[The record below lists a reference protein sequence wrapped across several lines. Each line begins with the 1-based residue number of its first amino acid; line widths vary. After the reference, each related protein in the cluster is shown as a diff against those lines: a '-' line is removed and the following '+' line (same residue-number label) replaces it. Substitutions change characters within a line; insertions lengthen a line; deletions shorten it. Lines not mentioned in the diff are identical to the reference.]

1 MAERIELRI
10 ARLGAQGDGVAET
23 PAGTVFVPRTL
34 PGELV
39 VAEVSGDRARM
50 IDIIEANA
58 DRVAPVCPHFGTCGG
73 CAVQHMSGD
82 VYRRWKRDLV
92 VTAFAHRGLQPL
104 VEDVIAVGAGRRRRA
119 TFAAM
124 RRGGE
129 TILGFHEE
137 GSHALVG
144 ISTCPVMLPAI
155 EQALPALRA
164 ICDLVLPV
172 RDKEAK
178 VRLSVTATPEGLDV
192 MLTDV
197 TEKIGPS
204 VQARI
209 ADIAGAAGIIRVMSE
224 GSIVTQSAAPRLS
237 VGGSVVTLPPGA
249 FIQATAEAE
258 AAIAGVLADATRK
271 AKRIADLFCGLGT
284 FTFGLARKAR
294 VIAADGDKAALAAL
308 QVAAK
313 ATPGIKPLEIRH
325 RDLLREP
332 LSRSELAEI
341 DAVVFDPP
349 RAGALAQCE
358 SIARS
363 KVPVVCAV
371 SCNPATL
378 ARDCRILVDAGFA
391 IERVVPIDQFV
402 WSPHVEAVAV
412 LRRRKA

>member
-23 PAGTVFVPRTL
+23 PAGTVFIPRTL

-39 VAEVSGDRARM
+39 VAEVSGDRGRL
-50 IDIIEANA
+50 IDVLETNP
-58 DRVAPVCPHFGTCGG
+58 DRVTPACPHFGTCGG

-82 VYRRWKRDLV
+82 VYRKWKRALV
-92 VTAFAHRGLQPL
+92 VTAFSHRGLEPD
-104 VEDVIAVGAGRRRRA
+104 VEDVVAVGPGRRRRA

-124 RRGGE
+124 RRGAE
-129 TILGFHEE
+129 TIIGFHEE
-137 GSHALVG
+137 GSHSLVG
-144 ISTCPVMLPAI
+144 ISACPVMLPAI
-155 EQALPALRA
+155 EQALPALCA
-164 ICDLVLPV
+164 IADVVLPAK
-172 RDKEAK
+172 DKEAK
-178 VRLSVTATPEGLDV
+178 ARLSVTATPEGLDV
-192 MLTDV
+192 MLIDV
-197 TEKIGPS
+197 AEKVGPS

-209 ADIAGAAGIIRVMSE
+209 SDIAGPAGIIRVMCE
-224 GSIVTQSAAPRLS
+224 GSIVMQRAVPRLS
-237 VGGSVVTLPPGA
+237 IGGGLVTLPPGA
-249 FIQATAEAE
+249 FIQATSEAEEAIAAILAEA
-258 AAIAGVLADATRK
+258 TKK

-294 VIAADGDKAALAAL
+294 VIAVDGDKPALEILAA
-308 QVAAK
+308 AAK
-313 ATPGIKPLEIRH
+313 ATPGVKPIEIKH

-332 LSRSELAEI
+332 LSRMELVDI

-358 SIARS
+358 TIARS

-378 ARDCRILVDAGFA
+378 ARDCRILVDAGFK

-412 LRRRKA
+412 LRRK